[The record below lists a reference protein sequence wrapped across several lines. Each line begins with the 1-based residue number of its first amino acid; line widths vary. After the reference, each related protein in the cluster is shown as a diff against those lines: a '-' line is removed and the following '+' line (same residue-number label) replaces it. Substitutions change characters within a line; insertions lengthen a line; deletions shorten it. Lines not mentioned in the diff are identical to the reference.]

1 MQQLIF
7 HLYPSWAQVQKSKKW
22 ISACG
27 RIGHKWHS
35 EIIPDLGRILTYIL
49 LFHKLAS
56 SVNLYRF
63 THFLDFLSG
72 SIFANCLLGKHPQS
86 PLNGIC
92 DTGYSFILNAF
103 VDNLYRFTHFLD
115 FLSGSIFA
123 NCLLGKHPQSP
134 LNGICDTGYSFIL
147 NAFVDTTSGQIVQ
160 KTLNGEDINWYAK
173 HFRHF
178 SKCFIPRLSCICFMS
193 FL

>member
-72 SIFANCLLGKHPQS
+72 SIFANCLL
-86 PLNGIC
+86 
-92 DTGYSFILNAF
+92 
-103 VDNLYRFTHFLD
+103 R
-115 FLSGSIFA
+115 
-123 NCLLGKHPQSP
+123 KHPQSP